1 MITNRYARFHITRPT
16 AAAVRLWESEPEVI
30 LMLRVKADE
39 PGAFTELVDHW
50 WPKIFGRF
58 YKQLGDRQEA
68 EDLAQDVFLRLYRN
82 RRRYEPKARFSTWL
96 FHIARNVARN
106 AIRSR
111 KRRSCLTLGRL
122 APSPFGESREAQFPS
137 RRDESP
143 AQPLEREEITLLVRS
158 AMRELALRQRVAL
171 ELQFQDCSY
180 SEIAAQLHV
189 SAKAAKSLLYRA
201 RMQLRQ
207 HLQDYVL
214 PGAS

>member
-1 MITNRYARFHITRPT
+1 MMTNGHARFHIVPPT
-16 AAAVRLWESEPEVI
+16 SASVRLWESEPEVI

-96 FHIARNVARN
+96 YHIARNVARN

-111 KRRSCLTLGRL
+111 TRRSCLILSRL
-122 APSPFGESREAQFPS
+122 KPFPFDDAREAQFAS
-137 RRDESP
+137 RCDDSP
-143 AQPLEREEITLLVRS
+143 ARPLEREEITHVVRI

-180 SEIAAQLHV
+180 TEIAAELHV

-207 HLQDYVL
+207 HLEGYVL
-214 PGAS
+214 AGAT

>member
-1 MITNRYARFHITRPT
+1 
-16 AAAVRLWESEPEVI
+16 
-30 LMLRVKADE
+30 
-39 PGAFTELVDHW
+39 
-50 WPKIFGRF
+50 
-58 YKQLGDRQEA
+58 
-68 EDLAQDVFLRLYRN
+68 
-82 RRRYEPKARFSTWL
+82 
-96 FHIARNVARN
+96 IARNVARN

-122 APSPFGESREAQFPS
+122 APSPFGEAREAQFPS
-137 RRDESP
+137 RRHESP
-143 AQPLEREEITLLVRS
+143 AQPLEREEITLVVRS

-207 HLQDYVL
+207 HLQDFAL
-214 PGAS
+214 AGAT

>member
-1 MITNRYARFHITRPT
+1 MITNRHARFHITRPT
-16 AAAVRLWESEPEVI
+16 AAVVRLWESEPEVI

-39 PGAFTELVDHW
+39 PGAFGELVDHW

-82 RRRYEPKARFSTWL
+82 RRRYEPKARFATWL

-111 KRRSCLTLGRL
+111 KRRSCLTLGHA
-122 APSPFGESREAQFPS
+122 APGPFGETREAQFPS

-143 AQPLEREEITLLVRS
+143 AQPLEREEITHVVRT

-201 RMQLRQ
+201 RMQLRE
-207 HLQDYVL
+207 HLQDYVSI
-214 PGAS
+214 GAS